1 VLAERHGH
9 SLARMLLYR
18 AAYAIATACAFSR
31 DGTDGHFAWCAAVLE
46 RADLVETLFAANPD
60 L

>member
-1 VLAERHGH
+1 
-9 SLARMLLYR
+9 MR
-18 AAYAIATACAFSR
+18 AATACAFSR

-46 RADLVETLFAANPD
+46 RADVVETLFAANPD